1 MESSGNEK
9 LNHKSMGKFKNITLK
24 NLSVILQFISIRDN
38 VTIILELNK
47 KFSSIIS
54 KIYRKDNSLNSCLK
68 EMKGIIK
75 QTEEFKFI
83 TNNHCLNLEENL
95 KKFRDSFNPFTFNRA
110 VYLLSSIIFK
120 DVQSLDLQ
128 KNNIGL
134 DGVILLIPLIKKTNC
149 LLHLNLSYNNISDEG
164 CKFLTLPLKKNS
176 SLQVMN
182 LECNGISDGGVISL
196 SDALIVHKGL
206 KTIKLALNSVT
217 FEGVKHLAGLL
228 EKVQTQIMVIDFK
241 YNNLII
247 RDDYHTDY
255 FRKHKIN
262 F

>member
-1 MESSGNEK
+1 MESLG
-9 LNHKSMGKFKNITLK
+9 KSMGKLKTLK
-24 NLSVILQFISIRDN
+24 PQVVENIIQFISVREN
-38 VTIILELNK
+38 VTIMIVLNRKIL
-47 KFSSIIS
+47 SIIQ
-54 KIYRKDNSLNSCLK
+54 KLYRKDNSLISCLK

-83 TNNHCLNLEENL
+83 TNNHCLNLEDNL
-95 KKFRDSFNPFTFNRA
+95 KKFRDSYNPFTFNRA
-110 VYLLSSIIFK
+110 VFLLSSIIFK

-149 LLHLNLSYNNISDEG
+149 MLHINLSYNNISDEG
-164 CKFLTLPLKKNS
+164 CKFLTAPLKKNNT
-176 SLQVMN
+176 LQVIN
-182 LECNGISDGGVISL
+182 IECNAISDSGVISL
-196 SDALIVHKGL
+196 SEAIVVHKNL
-206 KTIKLALNSVT
+206 KTIKMALNSVT
-217 FEGVKHLAGLL
+217 FDGVKHLAGML
-228 EKVQTQIMVIDFK
+228 EKNPSQIMVIDFK

-255 FRKHKIN
+255 FRKHKIT